1 MAWDSKGA
9 HNSLDRGGFFA
20 TVVSLL
26 SDAQCC
32 ALRSREDDVLEN
44 GMNPGRPAIHIV
56 NTQFP
61 SPLMDDANDSSGSTP
76 PTLGFLPTEELAIFQ
91 RLAELVS
98 CDAELTARL
107 DIPSLANRAEARSLR
122 VRFLQMCM
130 RGLYGPCH
138 EIWFRLSE
146 FERRDFM
153 KVFLYGPPSRDYFLN
168 IMVRDDWAGSDC
180 GSSDTLEV
188 RSDCT

>member
-1 MAWDSKGA
+1 MAWDSKGSHA
-9 HNSLDRGGFFA
+9 SLERGGFFA

-32 ALRSREDDVLEN
+32 AMRSREDDALEN
-44 GMNPGRPAIHIV
+44 GIVHSQAPIH
-56 NTQFP
+56 TADMQFP
-61 SPLMDDANDSSGSTP
+61 SPLAEEANDSRGSTP

-91 RLAELVS
+91 RLAELVT

-122 VRFLQMCM
+122 VRLLQMCM
-130 RGLYGPCH
+130 KGLYGPCH
-138 EIWFRLSE
+138 EIWVRLSE

-168 IMVRDDWAGSDC
+168 IMVRDDWDGSDC